1 MTDTKK
7 YKVMPQ
13 GPLESGTVRS
23 VQLQAR
29 TVSLGPPS
37 ALGRGALTPCPL
49 QQPCCLSV
57 FAFPL
62 PIPPVIIWALAYSCS
77 PLATGILSTHFRP
90 PVSHESFPTAYTH
103 HNPAARLTGLISGQ
117 SSSPSTSVL
126 QQDLASCNSQT
137 PFALAFWPLY
147 MLSPCLGQR
156 PPPPHPGLS
165 LSISSSWKDG

>member
-1 MTDTKK
+1 MTDTEKH
-7 YKVMPQ
+7 KVAPQ

-37 ALGRGALTPCPL
+37 ALGWGALMPCPL
-49 QQPCCLSV
+49 QHPRCLSV
-57 FAFPL
+57 FALPL
-62 PIPPVIIWALAYSCS
+62 PLPPVIVWALAYSCC
-77 PLATGILSTHFRP
+77 PLATGILSMHFRP
-90 PVSHESFPTAYTH
+90 PVSHEPFPTAYMH

-117 SSSPSTSVL
+117 SSTPSTSVL

-137 PFALAFWPLY
+137 PFPLAFLPLY
-147 MLSPCLGQR
+147 MLSPCLEQR
-156 PPPPHPGLS
+156 PPPPHAGLS